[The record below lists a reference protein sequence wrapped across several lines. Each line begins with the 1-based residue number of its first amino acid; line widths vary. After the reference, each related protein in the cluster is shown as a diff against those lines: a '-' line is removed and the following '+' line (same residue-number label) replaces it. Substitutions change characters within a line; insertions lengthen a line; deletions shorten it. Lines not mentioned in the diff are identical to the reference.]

1 MAKFYVAA
9 KKFMVEEDGAT
20 MVEYGLMVAL
30 IAALCIGVVTTLGQN
45 INTKFNSVATAVGG

>member
-1 MAKFYVAA
+1 MAKFYTAA
-9 KKFMVEEDGAT
+9 KKFMTQEDGAT

-45 INTKFNSVATAVGG
+45 VNTKFNSVATAVG